1 MGDFLWGK
9 FMNNK
14 IYLMLIGFGVL
25 ICVYIFGIH
34 SGYQKCNVKFA
45 TQTNN
50 QQSHVIE
57 IQRKVNAEVFNRG
70 VSDIRNVLRQK
81 YTIAD

>member
-1 MGDFLWGK
+1 MGE
-9 FMNNK
+9 FMSNK
-14 IYLMLIGFGVL
+14 IYLILIGFGVL
-25 ICVYIFGIH
+25 ICDYIFGMYA
-34 SGYQKCNVKFA
+34 GYQKCNAKFA

-70 VSDIRNVLRQK
+70 VNDIRNVLYRK

>member
-1 MGDFLWGK
+1 MGE
-9 FMNNK
+9 FMSNK

-25 ICVYIFGIH
+25 ICVYIFGMYA
-34 SGYQKCNVKFA
+34 GYQKCNAKVA

-50 QQSHVIE
+50 QQLHVIE

-70 VSDIRNVLRQK
+70 VNDIRNVLYRK
-81 YTIAD
+81 YTIQD

>member
-1 MGDFLWGK
+1 MGE
-9 FMNNK
+9 FMSNK

-25 ICVYIFGIH
+25 ICVYIFGIY
-34 SGYQKCNVKFA
+34 SGYQKCNAKVA

-50 QQSHVIE
+50 QQSQVIE
-57 IQRKVNAEVFNRG
+57 IQRKVNEEVFNRG
-70 VSDIRNVLRQK
+70 VNDIRNVLHRK

>member
-1 MGDFLWGK
+1 
-9 FMNNK
+9 MNNK
-14 IYLMLIGFGVL
+14 IYLILIGFGIL
-25 ICVYIFGIH
+25 LCVYIFGIY
-34 SGYQKCNVKFA
+34 SGYQKCNAKVA
-45 TQTNN
+45 TQTYK

-70 VSDIRNVLRQK
+70 VDDIRNVLHRK

>member
-1 MGDFLWGK
+1 MGE
-9 FMNNK
+9 FMSNK
-14 IYLMLIGFGVL
+14 IYLILIGFGVL
-25 ICVYIFGIH
+25 ICVYIFGIY
-34 SGYQKCNVKFA
+34 SGYQKCNAKVA

-57 IQRKVNAEVFNRG
+57 IQRKVNEEVFNRG
-70 VSDIRNVLRQK
+70 VNDIRNVLHRK

>member
-1 MGDFLWGK
+1 MGE

-14 IYLMLIGFGVL
+14 IYLILIGFGIL
-25 ICVYIFGIH
+25 ICVYIFGIY
-34 SGYQKCNVKFA
+34 SGYQKCNAKFA

-57 IQRKVNAEVFNRG
+57 IQRKVNEEVFNRG
-70 VSDIRNVLRQK
+70 VNDIRNVLYRK

>member
-1 MGDFLWGK
+1 MS
-9 FMNNK
+9 NK

-25 ICVYIFGIH
+25 ICVYIFGIYA
-34 SGYQKCNVKFA
+34 GYQKCNAKFA

-70 VSDIRNVLRQK
+70 VNDIRNVLYRK

>member
-1 MGDFLWGK
+1 MGE

-14 IYLMLIGFGVL
+14 IYLILIGFGVL
-25 ICVYIFGIH
+25 ICVYIFGMYA
-34 SGYQKCNVKFA
+34 GYQKCNVKFA

-57 IQRKVNAEVFNRG
+57 IQRKVNEEVFNRG
-70 VSDIRNVLRQK
+70 VNDIRNVLHQK

>member
-1 MGDFLWGK
+1 MGE
-9 FMNNK
+9 FMSNK
-14 IYLMLIGFGVL
+14 IYLILIGFGVL
-25 ICVYIFGIH
+25 ICVYIFGIY
-34 SGYQKCNVKFA
+34 SGYQKCNAKFA

-57 IQRKVNAEVFNRG
+57 IQRKVNEEVFNRG
-70 VSDIRNVLRQK
+70 VNDIRNVLYRK

>member
-1 MGDFLWGK
+1 MS
-9 FMNNK
+9 NK
-14 IYLMLIGFGVL
+14 IYLMLIGVVML
-25 ICVYIFGIH
+25 VCIYIFGIY
-34 SGYQKCNVKFA
+34 SGYQKCNAKVA

-57 IQRKVNAEVFNRG
+57 IQRKVNEEVFNRG
-70 VSDIRNVLRQK
+70 VNDIRNVLHQK

>member
-1 MGDFLWGK
+1 MGE
-9 FMNNK
+9 FMSNK

-25 ICVYIFGIH
+25 ICVYIFGIY
-34 SGYQKCNVKFA
+34 SGYQKCNAKVA

-57 IQRKVNAEVFNRG
+57 IQRKVNAEAFNRG
-70 VSDIRNVLRQK
+70 VNDIRNVLYRK
-81 YTIAD
+81 YTIQD

>member
-1 MGDFLWGK
+1 MGE
-9 FMNNK
+9 FMSNK
-14 IYLMLIGFGVL
+14 IYLLLIGFGVL
-25 ICVYIFGIH
+25 ICVYIFGIYA
-34 SGYQKCNVKFA
+34 GYQKCNAKFA

-57 IQRKVNAEVFNRG
+57 IQRKVNEEVFNRG
-70 VSDIRNVLRQK
+70 VNDIRNVLHRK

>member
-1 MGDFLWGK
+1 MGE

-14 IYLMLIGFGVL
+14 IYLMLFGFGFL
-25 ICVYIFGIH
+25 ICIYVFGIY
-34 SGYQKCNVKFA
+34 SGYQKCNAKVA
-45 TQTNN
+45 TQANN

-70 VSDIRNVLRQK
+70 VNDIRNVLLQK
-81 YTIAD
+81 YTIAN

>member
-1 MGDFLWGK
+1 MGE
-9 FMNNK
+9 FMSNK

-25 ICVYIFGIH
+25 ICVYIFGMYA
-34 SGYQKCNVKFA
+34 GYQKCNAKVA

-70 VSDIRNVLRQK
+70 VNDIRNVLYRK
-81 YTIAD
+81 YTIQD

>member
-14 IYLMLIGFGVL
+14 IYLILKGFGIL
-25 ICVYIFGIH
+25 LCVYIFGIY
-34 SGYQKCNVKFA
+34 SGYQKCNAKVA
-45 TQTNN
+45 TQTYK

-70 VSDIRNVLRQK
+70 VDDIRNVLHRK

>member
-1 MGDFLWGK
+1 MGE
-9 FMNNK
+9 FMSNK
-14 IYLMLIGFGVL
+14 IYLLLMGVVMLVCI
-25 ICVYIFGIH
+25 YIFGMYA
-34 SGYQKCNVKFA
+34 GYQKCNAKVA

-57 IQRKVNAEVFNRG
+57 IQRKVNEEVFNRG
-70 VSDIRNVLRQK
+70 VNDIRNVLHQK

>member
-1 MGDFLWGK
+1 MI
-9 FMNNK
+9 NK
-14 IYLMLIGFGVL
+14 IYLLAVGLIIMLCIYFFGM
-25 ICVYIFGIH
+25 YA
-34 SGYQKCNVKFA
+34 GYQKCNAKVA
-45 TQTNN
+45 TQANN

-70 VSDIRNVLRQK
+70 VNDIRNVLRQK